1 MRVLLFVLIITAF
14 VFVAGCSSLS
24 PVSRQTLNLNEQAS
38 FENGGYAFGASISHL
53 DIKDNNQTID
63 VSITVINNG
72 NQGTTLAV
80 YPALVDPVGEEYPG
94 SEIFFS
100 QIAPGR
106 TVTQSGTITL
116 PPGAYDTLKQNALL
130 HVRFQGATPVP
141 YEAYWA
147 VDFTNLP
154 K

>member
-1 MRVLLFVLIITAF
+1 MRVLILAAIITL
-14 VFVAGCSSLS
+14 VFLAGCSSPSQL
-24 PVSRQTLNLNEQAS
+24 SRQTLSLNQAAS
-38 FENGGYAFGASISHL
+38 FESGGYAFDVSISHL
-53 DIKDNNQTID
+53 DVKDNNQTID
-63 VSITVINNG
+63 VSITVVNNG

-106 TVTQSGTITL
+106 TVTQSGTIPL
-116 PPGAYDTLKQNALL
+116 PAGAYDTLRQNALL
-130 HVRFQGATPVP
+130 HVRFQGATAVP
-141 YEAYWA
+141 YEAYWS

-154 K
+154 